1 MASRP
6 MPTLYEPM
14 LCIVLQGAKEVMI
27 GDRLLRYDTASY
39 FVASIEVPASGRVV
53 QASPEKPY
61 IAVSLAL
68 DCGALAALLPETPPR
83 PEDQA
88 EGFGI
93 GPMTPE
99 LLDPWLRLLRLLD
112 VPQDIKVLAPLLECE
127 ILYRLLQGPQGGVL
141 RQVTRSDSR
150 LSQIREAIGW
160 IRTHYDQP
168 LRIETLSSIAGMSAA
183 TFHRHFK
190 AATALSPLQY
200 QKNLRLQQARRLL
213 IAQED
218 AARAAYAVGYESASQ
233 FSREYARQFGV
244 SPGRDAERL
253 RGSHPA
259 VWDDA
264 NVPG

>member
-1 MASRP
+1 MS
-6 MPTLYEPM
+6 TLYEPM

-93 GPMTPE
+93 GPVTPE

-112 VPQDIKVLAPLLECE
+112 APQDIKVLAPLLDARFSTACFKD
-127 ILYRLLQGPQGGVL
+127 L
-141 RQVTRSDSR
+141 RAGCCGRSPARIAVCPRSVGRSAGFEHIMTSR
-150 LSQIREAIGW
+150 CG
-160 IRTHYDQP
+160 
-168 LRIETLSSIAGMSAA
+168 
-183 TFHRHFK
+183 
-190 AATALSPLQY
+190 
-200 QKNLRLQQARRLL
+200 
-213 IAQED
+213 
-218 AARAAYAVGYESASQ
+218 
-233 FSREYARQFGV
+233 SR
-244 SPGRDAERL
+244 P
-253 RGSHPA
+253 
-259 VWDDA
+259 
-264 NVPG
+264 